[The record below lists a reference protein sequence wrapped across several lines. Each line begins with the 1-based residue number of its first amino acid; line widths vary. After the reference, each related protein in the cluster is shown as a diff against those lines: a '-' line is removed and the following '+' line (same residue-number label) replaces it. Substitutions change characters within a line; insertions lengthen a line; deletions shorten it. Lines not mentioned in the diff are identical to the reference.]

1 MFYDQK
7 LRKRGNSIH
16 ILRNV
21 VNCLAWHPE
30 STMADKWISPIANYL
45 AIASDSSSI
54 MIFDMSKLIKELEA
68 TGSEDVIEN
77 DQERIMHKLVATL
90 NGHCEKVVCLAWSP
104 HFSGHLVSGS
114 YDNIAQVTKIH
125 THYTVYCSSS

>member
-1 MFYDQK
+1 MFYDQN

-16 ILRNV
+16 ISRTM

-45 AIASDSSSI
+45 AVASDSCNI
-54 MIFDMSKLIKELEA
+54 MIFDMTKLIKKLEE
-68 TGSEDVIEN
+68 TGTEDDIGNED
-77 DQERIMHKLVATL
+77 DQECTMHKLVTTL
-90 NGHCEKVVCLAWSP
+90 NGHSEKVVCLAWSP

-114 YDNIAQVTKIH
+114 YDNIAQVK
-125 THYTVYCSSS
+125 YTYII